1 MSMYTH
7 LRALWKQPKKNLG
20 VEYTNRLLKWRRESA
35 TVRVEKPIRLD
46 RARALGYKAKQGY
59 VVVRQRVK
67 RGGRMRQKIR
77 SGRRSKHMR
86 RRKIVGKN
94 YQWIAEERTNRVYT
108 NCEVLNS
115 YFVGKDKDYYYYEII
130 LVDTSHPVIKKDLPW
145 IRTISGRVY
154 RGLTS
159 AGKKSRGLMNKG
171 VGAEKIR

>member
-1 MSMYTH
+1 MYKY
-7 LRALWKQPKKNLG
+7 LRQLWKQPKKNLG
-20 VEYTNRLLKWRRESA
+20 AIYTKRILEWRREAS

-67 RGGRMRQKIR
+67 RGGRMREKITG
-77 SGRRSKHMR
+77 GRRSKHQR

-94 YQWIAEERTNRVYT
+94 YQWIAEERANRVYT

-115 YFVGKDKDYYYYEII
+115 YFVAKDKDYYYYEII
-130 LVDTSHPVIKKDLPW
+130 LIDSSHPVIKKDLPW
-145 IRTISGRVY
+145 IKNNKSRVF

-159 AGKKSRGLMNKG
+159 AGKKSRGLRNKG
-171 VGAEKIR
+171 VGAENLR